1 VLGPVP
7 TVIVPPGSM
16 PSVDSEVLVVTRA
29 VPIAVAGEPEEL
41 EVELEVVEDP
51 LDPLDDDEVELPD
64 GFNACSTSDVISLLT
79 RFNAVLLAMLARPLA
94 KFVSAWPITLI
105 SASAA
110 EDA

>member
-1 VLGPVP
+1 MLGPVP
-7 TVIVPPGSM
+7 TVIVPPGRM

-64 GFNACSTSDVISLLT
+64 GFNACSTNDVISLLT
-79 RFNAVLLAMLARPLA
+79 RFNAVLLAMLAKPFA

-110 EDA
+110 EEA